1 MLGATEKTLNLLT
14 WDLGFLFIIAGSL
27 PYNMS
32 HREVTRHYINKDKL
46 NSEKEDVPSL
56 GYKNNDLNEHS
67 QTTRIFTYNMVGDLD
82 LTGLLKNTILKFDS
96 SYLQCVKQLKVTIG
110 AVTLPPFALAH
121 TISVLCNHVYV
132 KIMCCA
138 CVYVQCGL
146 FPHLGAM

>member
-1 MLGATEKTLNLLT
+1 M
-14 WDLGFLFIIAGSL
+14 
-27 PYNMS
+27 
-32 HREVTRHYINKDKL
+32 
-46 NSEKEDVPSL
+46 
-56 GYKNNDLNEHS
+56 
-67 QTTRIFTYNMVGDLD
+67 TRIFTYNMFSAFLCFSPKHRVRFSVSTSDDLD

-110 AVTLPPFALAH
+110 AVTLLPSFALTH

-146 FPHLGAM
+146 FPHLGAI